1 MTIKSYW
8 CREREETEKK
18 RIVKFLGRGR
28 EIERGEEG
36 REEGR
41 EKGREE
47 GREEGIEEGTEKGR
61 GREEYTICA
70 VSLPCESP

>member
-41 EKGREE
+41 E
-47 GREEGIEEGTEKGR
+47 EGIEEGTEKGR